1 MASAL
6 RDKSK
11 AFALAIKK
19 VCNTV
24 KNAKHES
31 VLTNQLLRSGQA
43 WGPISVRPSTPTDGQ
58 TLSQNCRLP

>member
-11 AFALAIKK
+11 DFALAIIK

-31 VLTNQLLRSGQA
+31 VLTNQAASFRNKRGGQY
-43 WGPISVRPSTPTDGQ
+43 P
-58 TLSQNCRLP
+58 